1 MPTREAV
8 FLQDASRDGD
18 VLPMNFSH
26 VQASWLGGA
35 AALSLFV
42 VSASASSPHERTRYA
57 GPLRRTRMIASALLH
72 DTCRLE
78 PGVRQCAGLSPRR

>member
-35 AALSLFV
+35 AASSLFV
-42 VSASASSPHERTRYA
+42 
-57 GPLRRTRMIASALLH
+57 
-72 DTCRLE
+72 
-78 PGVRQCAGLSPRR
+78 GLA